1 MSSFVKR
8 SLVLVAG
15 LFVLGAGVGFSVA
28 ASLGVSPVSCLPY
41 VLSRKFPVS
50 LGTLTIL
57 MHSLLLAAQVV
68 ILKKEFKPLQL
79 FQLAVTFIFGF
90 FTDLGVTLTSVFRA
104 GDYPGQWVL
113 CLVSCPVIALGV
125 ALEVKAGLIVL
136 PMEGLLSVLSRK
148 TGKEFGQ
155 IKVMFDTALVA
166 LAVVLSLLFFG
177 ELRGVREGT
186 LFSAVV
192 IGFIVRW
199 INPRLR
205 FLEDWFMQ
213 EKGAA

>member
-8 SLVLVAG
+8 ALVLVAG
-15 LFVLGAGVGFSVA
+15 LFILGAGVGFSVA
-28 ASLGVSPVSCLPY
+28 AGLGVSPVSCLPY
-41 VLSRKFPVS
+41 VLSRKLPVS

-57 MHSLLLAAQVV
+57 MHSLLLAAQIV
-68 ILKKEFKPLQL
+68 ILKKEFRPIQL
-79 FQLAVTFIFGF
+79 FQLAVTFVFGF
-90 FTDLGVTLTSVFRA
+90 FTDLGVMMTSVFRT
-104 GDYPGQWVL
+104 GDYLGQWLL

-136 PMEGLLSVLSRK
+136 PMEGLLSVLARK

-155 IKVMFDTALVA
+155 VKVVFDTTLVA
-166 LAVVLSLLFFG
+166 LAVLLSLVFFG

-186 LFSAVV
+186 LFSAVAV
-192 IGFIVRW
+192 GSIIRW

-205 FLEDWFMQ
+205 FLDGWFARGKEQ
-213 EKGAA
+213 V